1 MLACRQ
7 PALQQTPVREQNSS
21 KLQPVSIGKPQAARQ
36 AAEQAEQRASPRT
49 PTVEEQAM
57 EAALKP
63 LLVEGDNSG
72 GTVRKFL
79 EERGHKEVA
88 GLSTPECGEHSAAI

>member
-36 AAEQAEQRASPRT
+36 TAEQAEQAEQRASPRT
-49 PTVEEQAM
+49 PPVKEQAM
-57 EAALKP
+57 EAALKL
-63 LLVEGDNSG
+63 LLVEGDKS
-72 GTVRKFL
+72 
-79 EERGHKEVA
+79 
-88 GLSTPECGEHSAAI
+88 